1 MSEKIPTNAQLA
13 KNIKQINMEKYDVF
27 LSRELVELD
36 FGEEFFDVVSTWKF
50 LIQISIDLKKI
61 L

>member
-1 MSEKIPTNAQLA
+1 
-13 KNIKQINMEKYDVF
+13 MEKYDVF